1 MHLVLLAALALQI
14 GPVSAGV
21 PNRQPQMAAS
31 SGKAFLV
38 FGSGHSIWFSQS
50 SDEGRS
56 FSTPGQVAEIPVMA
70 LGRHRGPRVVVSG
83 KTVIVSAVGGS
94 TIAGGPHSHGLAS
107 DGYLLAWRSFE
118 SGRSWSKPVTVN
130 DVPGAARE
138 GLHAMAVDS
147 EGTVA
152 AAWLDLRSGE
162 TKLFGALSH
171 DAGKTWS
178 RNILLYESPDGTICQ
193 CCDPAI
199 VSTGAQRF
207 AVMFRNAL
215 NGDRD
220 LYLLNWNK
228 GAITAPQKL
237 GRSSWKINACPMD
250 GGGVVDIDGRVV
262 TAWRRDETV
271 FLARPGQ
278 AETAIGEGKDVALAS
293 GKTGVFVAWTDP
305 TGIEVHKPDNASPIR
320 LSRGG
325 GFPALAR
332 LSNGNV
338 LAAWEQGGSIF
349 TQVLY

>member
-1 MHLVLLAALALQI
+1 MHFILLAAIALQI
-14 GPVSAGV
+14 GPVSAGA
-21 PNRQPQMAAS
+21 PNRQAQMVANG
-31 SGKAFLV
+31 GKMFLV

-50 SDEGRS
+50 SDEGS
-56 FSTPGQVAEIPVMA
+56 TFSTPGKVAELPVMA

-83 KTVIVSAVGGS
+83 KTIVVSAVGGS
-94 TIAGGPHSHGLAS
+94 TIASGPHSHGLPS
-107 DGYLLAWRSFE
+107 DGNLLAWRSSD
-118 SGRSWSKPVTVN
+118 SGRSWSEPVTVN

-147 EGTVA
+147 DGTIA
-152 AAWLDLRSGE
+152 AVWLDLRSRE
-162 TKLFGALSH
+162 TKLFGARSH

-178 RNILLYESPDGTICQ
+178 RNLLLYESPDGTICQ
-193 CCDPAI
+193 CCDPSI

-215 NGDRD
+215 KGDRD
-220 LYLLNWNK
+220 LYLLNWIR
-228 GAITAPQKL
+228 GGVTTPQKL
-237 GRSSWKINACPMD
+237 GRSSWKLNACPMD

-278 AETAIGEGKDVALAS
+278 AETAIGKGKDVALAS
-293 GKTGVFVAWTDP
+293 GQKGIFIAWTDP
-305 TGIEVHKPDNASPIR
+305 AGIEVRKPDSANPVR
-320 LSRGG
+320 LANGG

-349 TQVLY
+349 TQVLH